1 MMDGGIQIMKTMT
14 IFLLCV
20 FMLTGSIAIADHI
33 RADYDRSAP
42 FYDYKTFMWI
52 KEPQLANAWENEW
65 IVNAVNHE
73 LQARGL
79 CLVKSN
85 ADLAVSA
92 TTAKCNPC
100 SNLPSKAFY
109 APLAGGWSWYQYW
122 SPAEESITVVETFE
136 ADALV
141 INVADVR
148 AERVVWWGAATE
160 AVSDSVKH
168 INKRIEQMFLSFPP
182 WA

>member
-1 MMDGGIQIMKTMT
+1 MRTTK

-20 FMLTGSIAIADHI
+20 FMLAGSIAIADHI
-33 RADYDRSAP
+33 RADHDRSAP

-65 IVNAVNHE
+65 IVNAVNNE
-73 LQARGL
+73 LRARGL

-92 TTAKCNPC
+92 TTATCNPC

-109 APLAGGWSWYQYW
+109 ARLAGGWSWYQYW
-122 SPAEESITVVETFE
+122 TPAEEFMTVVEPFE

-141 INVADVR
+141 VDVAD
-148 AERVVWWGAATE
+148 
-160 AVSDSVKH
+160 
-168 INKRIEQMFLSFPP
+168 I
-182 WA
+182 